1 MLSWLDTRTPI
12 HCTTICKQW
21 TVSVWEMASDSGE
34 NDNYLECN
42 CTGDETSSRV
52 LTAITISSS
61 FLSIFGSGLIILTF
75 MMWRDVRRSLA
86 RQILLFLAIADLL
99 GAAGYFLGGI
109 LQDILKLE
117 NQLDTLCKV
126 GSFLTTY
133 FPVVSFFWTTYLA
146 IYFAIAL
153 VLKRPNWT
161 SKLMI
166 PFHLTAWLIP
176 LAICIG
182 FFAKE
187 WLGPNLSNGP
197 CSGLNHSSSQDAA
210 GWCFVSSKIFE
221 GLPHTNISSFDM
233 NLRIYFLV
241 EAASGKMWELL
252 SYFIVIT
259 CYVLIV
265 IFNRCRWCKVDSI
278 LFSCY
283 IFFSNCFLSFS
294 VIFNLIRC
302 LLTAHW

>member
-1 MLSWLDTRTPI
+1 MSGLETGSG
-12 HCTTICKQW
+12 
-21 TVSVWEMASDSGE
+21 SGE
-34 NDNYLECN
+34 NRNYSDCI
-42 CTGDETSSRV
+42 CTSNEASSEV
-52 LTAITISSS
+52 LRPITIFSS
-61 FLSIFGSGLIILTF
+61 FLSIFGSTLIILTF

-99 GAAGYFLGGI
+99 GATGYFFGGI
-109 LQDILKLE
+109 LQYFLIHSE
-117 NQLDTLCKV
+117 EQLSALCKV
-126 GSFLTTY
+126 GSFWTTY

-176 LAICIG
+176 LAICVVFVIIG
-182 FFAKE
+182 
-187 WLGPNLSNGP
+187 WLGPNRSDGP
-197 CSGLNHSSSQDAA
+197 CSTGLNQSLSQDAA

-221 GLPHTNISSFDM
+221 GHPRNSSFEM
-233 NLRIYFLV
+233 NLVNYFLV

-252 SYFIVIT
+252 AYSIVIT

-265 IFNRCRWCKVDSI
+265 IFNRCRWCKVN
-278 LFSCY
+278 FKVYPYY
-283 IFFSNCFLSFS
+283 IFQ
-294 VIFNLIRC
+294 
-302 LLTAHW
+302 